1 MRYKFSSDIK
11 PKDLWYLYMYR
22 MYHSVAGMI
31 TLIFGIS
38 MIVLTVTFWSRN
50 GVLMRTVLIVLSLLV
65 PVVQPL
71 GMYLRSMKELEQLP
85 KQMELW
91 FSDKGIYIQVEEKSD
106 QVSWKK
112 VGRIVKEVNMIMIV
126 LKDGRGYMISDRVL
140 GKDKED
146 FYRYASSCIS

>member
-1 MRYKFSSDIK
+1 MKYKFSCDIR

-22 MYHSVAGMI
+22 MYTSVAGMI

-50 GVLMRTVLIVLSLLV
+50 GVLMRTGLVVLSLLV

-71 GMYLRSMKELEQLP
+71 GVYLRSMKELEQLP

-106 QVSWKK
+106 HVSWNK
-112 VGRIVKEVNMIMIV
+112 VGRIMKEVNMVMIV

-146 FYRYASSCIS
+146 FCRYAASCIS